1 MEISTN
7 SGKLA
12 IVTVVKDGSLPIK
25 RAIFNEVIEVDN
37 ELISNGLE

>member
-12 IVTVVKDGSLPIK
+12 IVRDVRDGSFPVK
-25 RAIFNEVIEVDN
+25 RSIFNEVIEVDK